1 MNCLL
6 DIHTLLWA
14 AMRPAQL
21 SRNARAAILD
31 TANDIYVSVVTFW
44 EVSLKFALGKIELQG
59 ATPEEL
65 PDAAMQMGFTL
76 LALAPRDA
84 ATFHQLPRA
93 QHKDPFDRMLV
104 WQSICQNLTLLS
116 KDPALRPYQAHGL
129 RVLW

>member
-6 DIHTLLWA
+6 DTHTLLWA

-21 SRNARAAILD
+21 SHNARAAILD
-31 TANDIYVSVVTFW
+31 TANDVYVSVVTFW

-59 ATPEEL
+59 TTPEEL
-65 PDAAMQMGFTL
+65 PDAAMHMGFTL
-76 LALAPRDA
+76 LALAPHDA
-84 ATFHQLPRA
+84 ATFHQLPRV
-93 QHKDPFDRMLV
+93 QHKAPFDRMLV

-116 KDPALRPYQAHGL
+116 KDPALRQYQAHGL